1 MDPLVLAVAALLKLH
16 ENVVGLDV
24 PHDHAGGAD
33 VHEGPQQL
41 QDGLPGEPL
50 PARLLEEPVADV
62 LRQIDAVAR
71 GPDALEHEPE
81 LPGPVD
87 DPVEVADAEPSRGA
101 LRHARGDRKL
111 VLCRVRLR
119 PVDPLEHDPG
129 GHVKARR
136 GHGRAGD
143 PLGRCPPPIGGA
155 PLRLRDRGDLHAR
168 EDRPGRPRVDERDW
182 AVDPRGA
189 LQHGAP
195 AEPELPTVATVAVV
209 RLALPAEEVALRD
222 LPHRTQHGG
231 EALSES
237 LTQLQ
242 WHRLLLLEGCQHG
255 RGEALPTRLASL
267 CQTNKAGPKCAKR
280 LPVVRP
286 QCSLVSWVD
295 ELGKNFVVGKVL

>member
-168 EDRPGRPRVDERDW
+168 EDRPGRPRVDERDCRQRCGGDW
-182 AVDPRGA
+182 GRRGEDHALSTTTIPSNSRLPLKGGEGPEGEGEEVQGLPAPERRPRKALASARAEGPAGRVPSGA
-189 LQHGAP
+189 
-195 AEPELPTVATVAVV
+195 VAVCLGSERRRKKKRV
-209 RLALPAEEVALRD
+209 R
-222 LPHRTQHGG
+222 
-231 EALSES
+231 
-237 LTQLQ
+237 
-242 WHRLLLLEGCQHG
+242 EGR
-255 RGEALPTRLASL
+255 RG
-267 CQTNKAGPKCAKR
+267 
-280 LPVVRP
+280 
-286 QCSLVSWVD
+286 
-295 ELGKNFVVGKVL
+295 